1 MNTLIIAVLTVLA
14 SAVVAGTIISARCE
28 ERREIEREW
37 RRDHA

>member
-1 MNTLIIAVLTVLA
+1 MTAVIVAVLG
-14 SAVVAGTIISARCE
+14 VAFVAATIISARCE